1 MVRSL
6 WTAATGMNG
15 QQSNID
21 AISNNL
27 SNVNTTGYK
36 QQRVEFEDLI
46 YQTVKTAGTPATEDT
61 VTPVG
66 IQQGSGVKVGATQRI
81 MTQGSLQA
89 TNVDTDVAIVG
100 EGFFRVLKYDGS
112 YAYTRDGS
120 FKVDSNGQLVTNNGL
135 RVMPEIILPEGYLVS
150 TLSITQT
157 GRVSVKVND
166 GNEQIEVGQ
175 LELYRFP
182 NPVGLQAEGD
192 NLFKVTNASGEPI
205 AGRPGYEGFGDTR
218 HKFLEMS
225 NVSVVNEMVQM
236 IVAQRAYEFNSKAIQ
251 TSDNMLSTAVN
262 LKR

>member
-21 AISNNL
+21 AISNNP
-27 SNVNTTGYK
+27 SNVNTTGFK

-46 YQTVKTAGTPATEDT
+46 YQNLKLAGTPATEDT

-66 IQQGSGVKVGATQRI
+66 IQQGAGVKVAATQRI
-81 MTQGSLQA
+81 FTQGSLQN
-89 TNVDTDVAIVG
+89 TGVDTDVAIVG
-100 EGFFRVLKYDGS
+100 EGFIRVQQYDGS
-112 YAYTRDGS
+112 YAYTRDGAL
-120 FKVDSNGQLVTNNGL
+120 KIDMTGQLVTSEGL
-135 RVMPEIILPEGYLVS
+135 RVMPEIIMPENFDIH
-150 TLSITQT
+150 TLTITDQGKVT
-157 GRVSVKVND
+157 VKVAGD
-166 GNEQIEVGQ
+166 DTPVEVGQ

-182 NPVGLQAEGD
+182 NQVGLEAVGD
-192 NLFKVTNASGEPI
+192 SLFKVTNASGQPI
-205 AGRPGYEGFGDTR
+205 ASRPGVDGMGIIK

-251 TSDNMLSTAVN
+251 TSDSMLNIAAN

>member
-15 QQSNID
+15 QQANID

-36 QQRVEFEDLI
+36 QQRVEFEDLV
-46 YQTVKTAGTPATEDT
+46 YQNLKLAGTPATEDT

-66 IQQGSGVKVGATQRI
+66 IQQGTGVKIGATQRV
-81 MTQGSLQA
+81 MTQGSLQN
-89 TNVDTDVAIVG
+89 TGVDTDVAIVG
-100 EGFFRVLKYDGS
+100 EGYFRVQKYDGS

-135 RVMPEIILPEGYLVS
+135 RVMPEIILPEGYDVS
-150 TLSITQT
+150 TLNITTT
-157 GRVSVKVND
+157 GLVSVKVNG
-166 GNEQIEVGQ
+166 GNDPVEVGQ

-182 NPVGLQAEGD
+182 NAVGLQAEGD
-192 NLFKVTNASGEPI
+192 NLFKVTSASGDAI
-205 AGRPGYEGFGDTR
+205 AGRPGYDGFGDTR

-251 TSDNMLSTAVN
+251 TSDNMLQTAVN
-262 LKR
+262 IKR

>member
-15 QQSNID
+15 QQQQID
-21 AISNNL
+21 TISNNL

-36 QQRVEFEDLI
+36 QQRAEFEDLI
-46 YQTVKTAGTPATEDT
+46 YQTVKLAGTPATEDT

-66 IQQGSGVKVGATQRI
+66 IQMGSGVKLAATQRI
-81 MTQGSLQA
+81 FTQGAPQNTGSI
-89 TNVDTDVAIVG
+89 TDLAVEG
-100 EGFFRVLKYDGS
+100 EGFFRVQQFDGDF
-112 YAYTRDGS
+112 AYTRDGT
-120 FKVDSNGQLVTNNGL
+120 FKIDSNGQLVTNNGL
-135 RVMPEIILPEGYLVS
+135 RVMPEVILPENFILD
-150 TLSITQT
+150 TLTISKD
-157 GRVSVKVND
+157 GRVAIKVSGND
-166 GNEQIEVGQ
+166 ELLEIGQ

-182 NPVGLQAEGD
+182 NSVGLEADGE
-192 NLFKVTNASGEPI
+192 NLFKMSNASGDPI
-205 AGRPGYEGFGDTR
+205 PGRPGFDGFGATL

-251 TSDNMLSTAVN
+251 TSDTMLATAVS

>member
-27 SNVNTTGYK
+27 ANVNTTGFK
-36 QQRVEFEDLI
+36 QQRVEFEDLL
-46 YQTVKTAGTPATEDT
+46 YQNVKLSGTPATEDT

-66 IQQGSGVKVGATQRI
+66 IQQGSGVKVAATQRVF
-81 MTQGSLQA
+81 TQGSLQN
-89 TNVDTDVAIVG
+89 TGVDTDVAIVG
-100 EGFFRVLKYDGS
+100 DGFFRVQQYDGS

-120 FKVDSNGQLVTNNGL
+120 FKVDMNGQLVNANGL
-135 RVMPEIILPEGYLVS
+135 RVMPEIILPEGYDIH
-150 TLSITQT
+150 TLTISDD
-157 GRVSVKVND
+157 GRVSVRVNGQSD
-166 GNEQIEVGQ
+166 PTPVGQ

-182 NPVGLQAEGD
+182 NAVGLKAVGD
-192 NLFKVTNASGEPI
+192 NLFKVTNASGDAI
-205 AGRPGYEGFGDTR
+205 AARPGYEGMGVTK
-218 HKFLEMS
+218 HKFVEMS

-251 TSDNMLSTAVN
+251 TTDTMLNTAVN